1 MTFLQNKFLKNKFL
15 KKDSSS
21 FAAVNL
27 GSCYL
32 KGLIVKN
39 GEIRNY
45 FLEKNDNLPATL
57 KKVWEEKRI
66 PTRSVKLSIK
76 NPSCLVRYFPF
87 PKMDKKR
94 LSQALTYELNKFIPF
109 SFEEVY
115 FDFFILKEINPSEVY
130 ILLAVVKRDFVNQIL
145 EIFSQANLDIANIT
159 LDSICLINLFLN
171 NYTKSK
177 EINSCILDIGNSIST
192 ITIFNK
198 ETPFLTRDVKFSTK
212 EVLDSVSRTKNLD
225 SLAVQEWIKDDKN
238 NTELIELAQHNI
250 SNLCREIKSSLD
262 YFEVNAAE
270 RIDSLYLTGGLS
282 STKGLEK
289 AFTKELEVN
298 TEVLKVFDGDK
309 VKSNIVFSDQ
319 KFVTLENY
327 FSVAFGL
334 AL

>member
-1 MTFLQNKFLKNKFL
+1 MTLLQSKFL
-15 KKDSSS
+15 KKDSGS
-21 FAAVNL
+21 FVAINL
-27 GSCYL
+27 GSYYL

-39 GEIRNY
+39 GEIRDY
-45 FLEKNDNLPATL
+45 FLEKNDNLLTIL
-57 KKVWEEKRI
+57 KKVWEEKKI
-66 PTRSVKLSIK
+66 STQSVKLSIK

-87 PKMDKKR
+87 PKMDRKK

-130 ILLAVVKRDFVNQIL
+130 ILLAVVKRDFINQIL
-145 EIFSQANLDIANIT
+145 EIFAQANLNITNIT

-171 NYTKSK
+171 NYIKSK
-177 EINSCILDIGNSIST
+177 ETNSCILDIGNNIST

-198 ETPFLTRDVKFSTK
+198 EIPFLTRDVKFSTK
-212 EVLDSVSRTKNLD
+212 EVLDSISRTKNLD
-225 SLAVQEWIKDDKN
+225 SLATQEWMKDDKN

-270 RIDSLYLTGGLS
+270 RIDNLYLTGGLS
-282 STKGLEK
+282 STKGLDK
-289 AFTKELEVN
+289 IFTKELEIN
-298 TEVLKVFDGDK
+298 TEVLKVLNGDGIK
-309 VKSNIVFSDQ
+309 PNVFFSDQ
-319 KFVTLENY
+319 KFISLENY

-334 AL
+334 VL